1 MLQVLYQYHQPQLV
15 VPLLHGAAEVAVVKK
30 VLMVAV
36 VVLSLDL

>member
-1 MLQVLYQYHQPQLV
+1 VVLS
-15 VPLLHGAAEVAVVKK
+15 LHGAAEVAVVKK

>member
-1 MLQVLYQYHQPQLV
+1 MLYHHQELHQDKLV
-15 VPLLHGAAEVAVVKK
+15 VPLLHGAAAEVVEKK